1 MHPLSIVL
9 SCQNKEICMLY
20 AFFYVQVFLHG
31 FPMRSIAVPWTFPLP
46 SVSETLIYG
55 NGFGF
60 WERTVALPEDR
71 CLPYVRRTKE
81 LILHIATFPQLI
93 NKYVFGV

>member
-1 MHPLSIVL
+1 
-9 SCQNKEICMLY
+9 MLFSMCK
-20 AFFYVQVFLHG
+20 FFCAR

-60 WERTVALPEDR
+60 WERTVALLEDR